1 MAGARRVAVTGL
13 GIVNPFG
20 ADLADFFSRMLRG
33 ESAIRLYVRDDG
45 LPKPLSV
52 PAVRCE
58 NFNAEAALGGP
69 LSNVMDRYSQLG
81 MTAALSAWRDAKL
94 PQTKDAPRNDW
105 GVSWGTALGGTLTF
119 ESGYIEMLRNG
130 RERVPPL
137 SVVLGMNNA
146 AASHISIQLGLGASC
161 ATYSVAC
168 ASSAVAIGEALS
180 KIRSGEATL
189 MVVGGSEA
197 PLSYGVVRAWEAMRV
212 LALGDEASAPRAC
225 RPFNSDRQGLV
236 LGEGGGAMILE
247 DWDRAVER
255 GARIYAEFAGYGS
268 TSDHNHLVRPQAEGQ
283 VRAMRMAIE
292 DGGLSVDEIDYVN
305 AHGTATREGDPIE
318 IAAMRGVFGSRSA
331 QVAVS
336 ATKSMHGHLLGAT
349 GVVEA
354 IITVLSLASREAPPT
369 AYLDKLDR
377 ECEGVRHITGESAR
391 GNLRAALCNSFAF
404 GGSNSV
410 LAFRAV
416 H

>member
-1 MAGARRVAVTGL
+1 MAGGKRVAVTGL
-13 GIVNPFG
+13 GLVNPFG
-20 ADLADFFSRMLRG
+20 GDLTDFFGRMLRG
-33 ESAIRLYVRDDG
+33 ESAIRLYKREDMG
-45 LPKPLSV
+45 LRPLAV

-58 NFNAEAALGGP
+58 KFDAAAVLGGP
-69 LSNVMDRYSQLG
+69 LSYTMDRYSQLG
-81 MTAALSAWRDAKL
+81 TAAALSAWRDASL
-94 PQTKDAPRNDW
+94 PDTKDAPRNDW

-119 ESGYIEMLRNG
+119 ESGYIEMLCNG

-137 SVVLGMNNA
+137 SVVLAMNNA

-189 MVVGGSEA
+189 MVVGGSDA

-212 LALGDEASAPRAC
+212 LAGGDETTAVRAC

-236 LGEGGGAMILE
+236 LGEGAGAMILE
-247 DWDRAVER
+247 DWDLAVQR
-255 GARIYAEFAGYGS
+255 RARIYAEFAGYGS
-268 TSDHNHLVRPQAEGQ
+268 TSDHSHLVRPNTDGQ
-283 VRAMRMAIE
+283 TRAMHMAIQ
-292 DGGLSVDEIDYVN
+292 DGGLAVEEIDYIN
-305 AHGTATREGDPIE
+305 AHGTATREGDPVE
-318 IAAMRGVFGSRSA
+318 IAAIRGVFGRRSEG
-331 QVAVS
+331 VAVS

-349 GVVEA
+349 GVIEA
-354 IITVLSLASREAPPT
+354 IITVLSLASQEAPPT
-369 AYLDKLDR
+369 AFLQNLDR
-377 ECEGVRHITGESAR
+377 ECAGVHHITGESLH
-391 GNLRAALCNSFAF
+391 GDFRAALCNSCAF

-410 LAFRAV
+410 LAFRAA

>member
-1 MAGARRVAVTGL
+1 MASERRVAITGL
-13 GIVNPFG
+13 GLVNPFG
-20 ADLADFFSRMLRG
+20 GDLADFFGRMLRG
-33 ESAIRLYVRDDG
+33 ESAIRLYTREDTG
-45 LPKPLSV
+45 LRPLVV
-52 PAVRCE
+52 PALRCE
-58 NFNAEAALGGP
+58 KFDAVAVLGGP
-69 LSNVMDRYSQLG
+69 LSYTMDRYSQLG
-81 MTAALSAWRDAKL
+81 TAAALSAWRDAGL

-119 ESGYIEMLRNG
+119 ESGYIELLRNG

-161 ATYSVAC
+161 ATYSVTC
-168 ASSAVAIGEALS
+168 ASSAFAIGEALS

-212 LALGDEASAPRAC
+212 LAGGDETTAPRAC

-236 LGEGGGAMILE
+236 LGEGAGAMILE
-247 DWDRAVER
+247 DWELAVRR

-268 TSDHNHLVRPQAEGQ
+268 TSDHSHLVRPSADGQ
-283 VRAMRMAIE
+283 MRAMRMAIE
-292 DGGLSVDEIDYVN
+292 DGNLTTDEIDYIN

-318 IAAMRGVFGSRSA
+318 IAAIRGVFGPRSPA
-331 QVAVS
+331 VAVS
-336 ATKSMHGHLLGAT
+336 ATKSMHGHMLGAT
-349 GVVEA
+349 GVIEA
-354 IITVLSLASREAPPT
+354 IITVLSLAFQEAPPT
-369 AYLDKLDR
+369 AYLENLDR
-377 ECEGVRHITGESAR
+377 ECAGVHHITGESLR
-391 GNLRAALCNSFAF
+391 GGLRAALCNSFAF

-410 LAFRAV
+410 LAFRSA

>member
-1 MAGARRVAVTGL
+1 MGEARRVAVTGL
-13 GIVNPFG
+13 GIVSPFG

-45 LPKPLSV
+45 IPKRLSV

-58 NFNAEAALGGP
+58 NFNAEASLGGP

-212 LALGDEASAPRAC
+212 LALGDETTAVRAC

-247 DWDRAVER
+247 DWECAVER

-268 TSDHNHLVRPQAEGQ
+268 TSDHSHLVRPHVEGQ
-283 VRAMRMAIE
+283 MRAMRMAIE
-292 DGGLSVDEIDYVN
+292 DGGLSADEIDYVN

-318 IAAMRGVFGSRSA
+318 IAAIRGVFGTRSGA
-331 QVAVS
+331 VAVS

-354 IITVLSLASREAPPT
+354 IITVLSLAFQEAPPT
-369 AYLDKLDR
+369 AYLENLDR
-377 ECEGVRHITGESAR
+377 ECGGVRHITGEPLHAS
-391 GNLRAALCNSFAF
+391 LRAALCNSFAF

>member
-1 MAGARRVAVTGL
+1 MGEARRVAVTGL

-45 LPKPLSV
+45 IPKPLSV

-58 NFNAEAALGGP
+58 SFNAEAALGGP
-69 LSNVMDRYSQLG
+69 LSNIMDRYSQLG
-81 MTAALSAWRDAKL
+81 MTAALSAWRDAGL

-236 LGEGGGAMILE
+236 LGEGAGAMILE
-247 DWDRAVER
+247 DWECAVER

-268 TSDHNHLVRPQAEGQ
+268 TSDHSHLVRPHVEGQ
-283 VRAMRMAIE
+283 MRAMRMAIE
-292 DGGLSVDEIDYVN
+292 DGGLSADEIDYVN

-318 IAAMRGVFGSRSA
+318 IAAIRGVFGTRSGA
-331 QVAVS
+331 VAVS

-354 IITVLSLASREAPPT
+354 IITVLSLASQEAPPT
-369 AYLDKLDR
+369 AHLEKLDR
-377 ECEGVRHITGESAR
+377 ECEGVRHIAGEPLHAS
-391 GNLRAALCNSFAF
+391 LRAALCNSFAF